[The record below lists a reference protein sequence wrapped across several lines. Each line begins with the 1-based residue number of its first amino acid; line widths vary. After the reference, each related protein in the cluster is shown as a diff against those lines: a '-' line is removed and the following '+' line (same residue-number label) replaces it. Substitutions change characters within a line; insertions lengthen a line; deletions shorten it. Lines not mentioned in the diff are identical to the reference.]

1 MQIDSWK
8 QYYKNFELE
17 VDLDSG
23 EDKNDMSEENEL
35 CLIPG
40 IGIA

>member
-23 EDKNDMSEENEL
+23 EDKSDMSEEN
-35 CLIPG
+35 
-40 IGIA
+40 